1 MIRARACARDGDV
14 LVVSCS
20 ARVQGDPV
28 SVSVMLR
35 HLIILAGALSV
46 IAAPAQADDSVASAT
61 LSSAALS
68 VAQPA
73 GYASLQDRYSA
84 PDARNARRQGDVVPA
99 LRVIAEVRRRY
110 PGADVLD
117 AELEGGASPRY
128 VIKILTQ
135 DGRRVDVVADARTGQ
150 ILFER

>member
-1 MIRARACARDGDV
+1 
-14 LVVSCS
+14 
-20 ARVQGDPV
+20 
-28 SVSVMLR
+28 VSVMLR

-46 IAAPAQADDSVASAT
+46 IAAPANASGPDAST
-61 LSSAALS
+61 RTA
-68 VAQPA
+68 VQPA

-84 PDARNARRQGDVVPA
+84 PEARNARRQGDVVPA
-99 LRVIAEVRRRY
+99 LRVISEVRRRY

-117 AELEGGASPRY
+117 AELEGGNAPRY
-128 VIKILTQ
+128 VIKILTR

>member
-1 MIRARACARDGDV
+1 MSRY
-14 LVVSCS
+14 
-20 ARVQGDPV
+20 
-28 SVSVMLR
+28 
-35 HLIILAGALSV
+35 LIILAGALSV
-46 IAAPAQADDSVASAT
+46 IAAPAGADGPAIAV
-61 LSSAALS
+61 
-68 VAQPA
+68 QPT

-84 PDARNARRQGDVVPA
+84 PEARDARRQGDVVPA
-99 LRVIAEVRRRY
+99 LRVISEVRRRY

-150 ILFER
+150 ILYER

>member
-1 MIRARACARDGDV
+1 MIPAKACGRDGDV
-14 LVVSCS
+14 LVVCCS
-20 ARVQGDPV
+20 ARVQGEAA
-28 SVSVMLR
+28 SIGVMLR
-35 HLIILAGALSV
+35 RLIILCGALSV
-46 IAAPAQADDSVASAT
+46 IAAPALADGPAVSSV
-61 LSSAALS
+61 
-68 VAQPA
+68 QPA
-73 GYASLQDRYSA
+73 GYASMQDRYTA
-84 PDARNARRQGDVVPA
+84 PQARDARRQGNVVPA
-99 LRVIAEVRRRY
+99 LRVISEVRRRY